1 MEFGVWSNSG
11 STFKGSKFKVKN
23 SGRCSSEFRVGSSE
37 QQRFNVQGFK
47 VQG

>member
-23 SGRCSSEFRVGSSE
+23 SGRCSSEFRVGSLE
-37 QQRFNVQGFK
+37 FGVWR
-47 VQG
+47 